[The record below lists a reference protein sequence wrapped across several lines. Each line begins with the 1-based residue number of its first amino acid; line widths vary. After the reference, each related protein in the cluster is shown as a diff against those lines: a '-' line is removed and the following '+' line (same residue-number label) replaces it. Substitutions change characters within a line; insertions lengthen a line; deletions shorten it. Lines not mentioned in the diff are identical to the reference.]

1 MRADLER
8 AEARPDTR
16 KMGRGIQDMSVATMS
31 QVEGISGTA
40 GNEDNQSASGRI
52 DHIRN
57 VAIIA
62 HVDHGKTTLVDGFL
76 RQTGVFREN
85 QEVVECVM
93 DSYDLER
100 ERGITI
106 LAKNT
111 AITYKDNLIN
121 IVDTPGH
128 ADFGGEVERILGM
141 VDSALLVVDAGEGP
155 MPQTRFVLRKA
166 LERGLRPIVVINK
179 IDRPNIDP
187 HVAVDKVFD
196 LFVELGAD
204 DHQLDFPYVFAS
216 GIKGIA
222 KLKTEDEG
230 RDLRPLLDL
239 IVQHCPPPS
248 GDPERPL
255 QMQVSILDYSDYL
268 GRIAIGRVYNG
279 KIRDGE
285 QLVLIKED
293 GSQVKGKVT
302 KLFSFHGLKRLEVP
316 EAAAG
321 QIVAVAGFAGANV
334 GDTICC
340 PEEPSALARIKVDE
354 PTMKMAFM
362 VNDSPFAGQE
372 GKYVTSRQLR
382 ERLWR
387 ELETNVSLRVDET
400 DDTDTFIVSGRGE
413 LHLGILIETMRREGY
428 EFAVSRPE
436 VIVKEVDGKQCEP
449 IERLVIDVPEAYLGA
464 VMEELG
470 PRKAELRN
478 MHIDR
483 NQALLE
489 FVVPT
494 RGLIGF
500 RSEFLRLTKGNGVM
514 SHAFLEYRPWC
525 GEIPRQRNGVLVAWE
540 EGLATAYALQATEDR
555 GVFFITPG
563 TRVYTGMI
571 VGEHNRPQDLDIN
584 VCKTKKLT
592 NVRSSTSDVLV
603 TLQAPIEMGLERCL
617 EYIQADELVEVTPKS
632 IRMRKR
638 MLSRR

>member
-1 MRADLER
+1 MNTVTM
-8 AEARPDTR
+8 TR
-16 KMGRGIQDMSVATMS
+16 VQGTSGQDGEDIAKQSVL
-31 QVEGISGTA
+31 G
-40 GNEDNQSASGRI
+40 
-52 DHIRN
+52 HIRN
-57 VAIIA
+57 IAIIA

-85 QEVVECVM
+85 QEVVDCVM
-93 DSYDLER
+93 DSNDLER

-111 AITYKDNLIN
+111 AVTYQDCLIN

-141 VDSALLVVDAGEGP
+141 VDGALLVVDAGEGP

-179 IDRPNIDP
+179 VDRPNIDP

-222 KLKTEDEG
+222 MLKAEEEG
-230 RDLRPLLDL
+230 KDLRPLLDL
-239 IVQHCPPPS
+239 ILAHCPPPS
-248 GDPERPL
+248 GHPEAAL

-268 GRIAIGRVYNG
+268 GRIAIGRIYNG
-279 KIRDGE
+279 RIHDGE
-285 QLVLIKED
+285 QVVLLKED
-293 GSQVKGKVT
+293 GSQVRGKVT
-302 KLFSFHGLKRLEVP
+302 KLFSFQGLKRLEVDQAP
-316 EAAAG
+316 AG
-321 QIVAVAGFAGANV
+321 QIVAVAGFATANV
-334 GDTICC
+334 GDTVTCL
-340 PEEPSALARIKVDE
+340 EEPDALPRIRVDE
-354 PTMKMAFM
+354 PTMKMAFL

-382 ERLWR
+382 ERLFR
-387 ELETNVSLRVDET
+387 ELETNVSLRVEET
-400 DDTDTFIVSGRGE
+400 ESTDTFMVSGRGE

-428 EFAVSRPE
+428 EFQVSRPE
-436 VIVKEVDGKQCEP
+436 VIVKELEGRSCEP
-449 IERLVIDVPEAYLGA
+449 FERLIIDVPEDYLGA
-464 VMEELG
+464 VMQELG
-470 PRKAELRN
+470 PRKAELQN

-483 NQALLE
+483 TQALLE

-514 SHAFLEYRPWC
+514 NHAFLEYRSWC
-525 GEIPRQRNGVLVAWE
+525 GDIPRQRNGVLVAWE
-540 EGLATAYALQATEDR
+540 EGEATAYALLGAEDR

-563 TRVYTGMI
+563 VRVYSGMI
-571 VGEHNRPQDLDIN
+571 VGENSRPQDLDIN
-584 VCKTKKLT
+584 VCKSKKLT
-592 NVRSSTSDVLV
+592 NVRSSTGDVLV
-603 TLQAPIEMGLERCL
+603 TLQAPVEMGLERCL
-617 EYIQADELVEVTPKS
+617 EYIQADELVEVTPRS

-638 MLSRR
+638 VLPKR

>member
-1 MRADLER
+1 
-8 AEARPDTR
+8 
-16 KMGRGIQDMSVATMS
+16 MSVATMDR
-31 QVEGISGTA
+31 VEDITNSV
-40 GNEDNQSASGRI
+40 EDGDEQSTEARI

-76 RQTGVFREN
+76 HQTGVFREN

-93 DSYDLER
+93 DSNALER

-111 AITYKDNLIN
+111 AITYKDCLIN

-141 VDSALLVVDAGEGP
+141 VDSALLVVDCGEGP

-187 HVAVDKVFD
+187 HIAVDKVFD

-216 GIKGIA
+216 GVKGIA
-222 KLKTEDEG
+222 QLRTEDEG
-230 RDLRPLLDL
+230 KDLRPLLDL
-239 IVQHCPPPS
+239 IVKHCQPPS
-248 GDPERPL
+248 GDPEQAL

-268 GRIAIGRVYNG
+268 GRIVIGRIYNG

-285 QLVLIKED
+285 QVVLLKED
-293 GSQVKGKVT
+293 GSEVKGKVT
-302 KLFSFHGLKRLEVP
+302 KLFSFHGLKRLEVA
-316 EAAAG
+316 EASAG
-321 QIVAVAGFAGANV
+321 QIVAVAGFATANV
-334 GDTICC
+334 GDTLASS
-340 PEEPSALARIKVDE
+340 EDAQALSRTKVDE
-354 PTMKMAFM
+354 PTMKMAFI

-382 ERLWR
+382 ERLFR
-387 ELETNVSLRVDET
+387 ELETNVSLRVEET
-400 DDTDTFIVSGRGE
+400 DNTDTFMVSGRGE

-436 VIVKEVDGKQCEP
+436 VITKEINGRECEP
-449 IERLVIDVPEAYLGA
+449 LERLVVDVPEGYLGS

-470 PRKAELRN
+470 PRKAELQN

-489 FVVPT
+489 FAVPT

-500 RSEFLRLTKGNGVM
+500 RNEFLRLTKGNGVM
-514 SHAFLEYRPWC
+514 SHAFVEYRPWC
-525 GEIPRQRNGVLVAWE
+525 GDIARQRNGVLIAWE
-540 EGLATAYALQATEDR
+540 EGVSTAYALQGAEDR

-563 TRVYTGMI
+563 VRVYGGMV
-571 VGEHNRPQDLDIN
+571 VGENSRPQDLDIN
-584 VCKTKKLT
+584 VCKMKKLT
-592 NVRSSTSDVLV
+592 NIRSSTSDVLV

-632 IRMRKR
+632 IRIRKR
-638 MLSRR
+638 TLSRK